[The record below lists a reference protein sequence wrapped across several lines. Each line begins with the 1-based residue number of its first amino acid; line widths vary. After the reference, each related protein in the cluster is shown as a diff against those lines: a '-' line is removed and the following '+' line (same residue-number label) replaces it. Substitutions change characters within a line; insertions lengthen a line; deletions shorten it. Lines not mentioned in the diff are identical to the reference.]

1 MKTIEEIYKT
11 YEKPIF
17 HYFYGLTGD
26 YNLAEELTQETF
38 FQIIRTISGFRKEAQ
53 LTTWLYKVARN
64 VFRMWKRK
72 EIATETM
79 VEVTDLR
86 SPADQEPEEVLA
98 RKENLALTIK
108 VLNSLSDSYREVLW
122 LRDWHGLSYE
132 QISVITG
139 RSLSW
144 VKVTLHRARLQ
155 FRQSY
160 REKEGKE

>member
-1 MKTIEEIYKT
+1 MKSIEEIYKT
-11 YEKPIF
+11 YEKPLF

-64 VFRMWKRK
+64 VFSMWKRK
-72 EIATETM
+72 QIATRFMLE
-79 VEVTDLR
+79 VESLK
-86 SPADQEPEEVLA
+86 SPVDREPEQVLE
-98 RKENLALTIK
+98 RKENLALTMEILK
-108 VLNSLSDSYREVLW
+108 NLSDSYREVLW
-122 LRDWHGLSYE
+122 LRDWHELTYE

-160 REKEGKE
+160 RDKEGRV